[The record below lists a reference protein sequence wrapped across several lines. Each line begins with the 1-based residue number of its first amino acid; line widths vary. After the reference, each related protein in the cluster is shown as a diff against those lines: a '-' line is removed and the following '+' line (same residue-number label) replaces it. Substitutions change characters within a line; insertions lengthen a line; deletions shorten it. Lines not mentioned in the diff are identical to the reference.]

1 MELPSSGPSGTV
13 IVQPKFQQ
21 VKNETGKKLIVV
33 LEGANLETVKVGGD
47 YELLN
52 SDDHGTYEFII
63 YR

>member
-1 MELPSSGPSGTV
+1 MELPTSSSGTV
-13 IVQPKFQQ
+13 VVQPKFHQ

-52 SDDHGTYEFII
+52 SDDHGID
-63 YR
+63 